1 MEKSKKEN
9 FARFGIA
16 TKGFVY
22 CVIGVLTAMSAFGY
36 GGQKAGSSDVLDF
49 IAKQPFGQVLLIVMA
64 IGLLSY
70 VFYRMYQT
78 FADSDNEGKDAKG
91 VAKRVGYFISG
102 LVYGF
107 LAYRAVKMVIDA
119 GSSSSGNG
127 SFISSLLDKSYGAI
141 LVGIIALGLLA
152 KAVYQIYKA
161 YSGKYKENLGNAGLD
176 SKAQSL
182 MLKAGRV
189 GYTARGIVIGIVS
202 YLLFKAALTGQNQGD
217 GKENA
222 FDFLQNEFG
231 TIVLGIVAIGLAAYG
246 VFMFIKAKYPS
257 TDLT

>member
-9 FARFGIA
+9 LARFGIA

-22 CVIGVLTAMSAFGY
+22 CVIGTLTAMSAFGF

-49 IAKQPFGQVLLIVMA
+49 VAKQPFGKILLIVTA

-70 VFYRMYQT
+70 VFYRMYQA
-78 FADSDNEGKDAKG
+78 FADSDNKGDDAKG
-91 VAKRVGYFISG
+91 IVVRIGYFISA

-107 LAYRAVKMVIDA
+107 LAFRAIKMVIDA

-127 SFISSLLDKSYGAI
+127 SFISSLMDKSYGPI

-152 KAVYQIYKA
+152 KAIYQIYKA
-161 YSGKYKENLGNAGLD
+161 YSGKYKEKLGHAGLGAE
-176 SKAQSL
+176 AQSL

-189 GYTARGIVIGIVS
+189 GYTSRGIVIGIVS
-202 YLLFKAALTGQNQGD
+202 YLLFRAAFTGQNESG

-231 TIVLGIVAIGLAAYG
+231 TVVLGLVALGLLAYG
-246 VFMFIKAKYPS
+246 IFMFVKAKYPS